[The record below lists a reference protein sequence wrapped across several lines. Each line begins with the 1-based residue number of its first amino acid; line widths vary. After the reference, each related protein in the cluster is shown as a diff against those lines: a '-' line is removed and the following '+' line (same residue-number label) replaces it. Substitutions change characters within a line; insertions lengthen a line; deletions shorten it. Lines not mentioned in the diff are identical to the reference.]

1 MQPVHLNPE
10 MLEQLRQYTG
20 DPTMRDKIMRIL
32 KGIANTFHPIFKD
45 APNYYRDA
53 EKWYDSLIAKKILEN
68 FGHNLPYIATTA
80 IVGFAFMLMATG
92 DTNRWLGKIMI
103 SFWLAV
109 AIKMILPL

>member
-1 MQPVHLNPE
+1 
-10 MLEQLRQYTG
+10 
-20 DPTMRDKIMRIL
+20 MRDKIMRIL
-32 KGIANTFHPIFKD
+32 GTANTFHPIFKD

-53 EKWYDSLIAKKILEN
+53 EKWDSLIAKKILRI
-68 FGHNLPYIATTA
+68 LDTITLYCYYA